1 MPGEPGF
8 GTPEAEAW
16 DMLERVNLFLIQ
28 FRSDLAKGV
37 PVEHELFLGT
47 IRNWHRLSPEVEEML
62 RDRACSRRTDRGVA
76 RLAPGGAWRRAG
88 PRRVRAGGVRPD
100 RPPARP
106 AGRMAVHR
114 PEHGRPGGCNGW
126 PRFSVPHPG
135 WALAGPG
142 YPGRLLASGLI
153 VLA

>member
-62 RDRACSRRTDRGVA
+62 RDRGLLETD
-76 RLAPGGAWRRAG
+76 
-88 PRRVRAGGVRPD
+88 
-100 RPPARP
+100 
-106 AGRMAVHR
+106 
-114 PEHGRPGGCNGW
+114 
-126 PRFSVPHPG
+126 
-135 WALAGPG
+135 
-142 YPGRLLASGLI
+142 
-153 VLA
+153 